1 MTDRNFW
8 IEIRRAMII
17 AIRAIEREHGI
28 ETCFVVKPVKHD
40 GEWITTHPTSED
52 TTNVTPVYKS
62 E

>member
-1 MTDRNFW
+1 
-8 IEIRRAMII
+8 MII

-40 GEWITTHPTSED
+40 GEWITTHPTQED